1 VSLTD
6 AQAAALA
13 ERLRNLRK
21 KFAADNLATVTALEE
36 IAAELDGD
44 DDPPTPAMLTLAAT
58 ARAGA
63 IDVTWTWDGPAV
75 RFWRVGRDG
84 TDAGDSGPWQV
95 TTEPTFRS
103 WTFDKLRPATQ
114 YTVYVQALTEGG
126 DLLDEDG
133 LTVTTPAAPPP
144 PPGPPPATGRTVPL
158 VGRSGE
164 RFNTIAFLGGRELA
178 AVEAFGKARGRPF
191 DGMLW
196 FTDRNATGW
205 GQFRNGLTK
214 SLADWLAAGRL
225 IVTSLPHAPASEGAA
240 MNLRGAN
247 DAYRADQRDYGAW
260 LAANGFNHPCH
271 VLRVNWEFNGN
282 WYPWSAKNG
291 GGDAFRA
298 AVQNFVTNVRAGGA
312 TKVGF
317 DVCGNKGPSQSGVD
331 FGVIPGPEYVGVLGV
346 DQYDHWRPARTD
358 AEWATEIARRPGLAT
373 VRAEAA
379 RRDIMWS
386 LDEGG
391 NSHDPSSGGG
401 DNPAFWTFLRKFI
414 DEDPSRCAWLT
425 TYEHDGAP
433 ATLKHSLQKFNP
445 QSWATYKRLFGGGAA

>member
-13 ERLRNLRK
+13 QQLR
-21 KFAADNLATVTALEE
+21 ATVSALETLGTALRTVADKL
-36 IAAELDGD
+36 AAT
-44 DDPPTPAMLTLAAT
+44 DPPPPAPVLTLAAT

-63 IDVTWTWDGPAV
+63 IDVTWTWDGPNPAA
-75 RFWRVGRDG
+75 WRVGRDG
-84 TDAGDSGPWQV
+84 VDTTGGGPWA
-95 TTEPTFRS
+95 EFISAPTVRS
-103 WTFDKLRPATQ
+103 RTFDKLRPDTR
-114 YTVYVQALTEGG
+114 YTVYVHAIDADDQPIATDALQ
-126 DLLDEDG
+126 
-133 LTVTTPAAPPP
+133 VTTPAAPPP

-164 RFNTIAFLGGRELA
+164 RFNTIAFLGGRDLA

-196 FTDRNATGW
+196 FTDRNAAGW

-225 IVTSLPHAPASEGAA
+225 IVTSLPHAPAPEGAA
-240 MNLRGAN
+240 MNTRGAN

-298 AVQNFVTNVRAGGA
+298 AVQNFITNIRAGGA
-312 TKVGF
+312 TKVVF

-331 FGVIPGPEYVGVLGV
+331 FGVIPGPEYVGVLGA
-346 DQYDHWRPARTD
+346 DIYDHWGASRTD
-358 AEWATEIARRPGLAT
+358 AQWATEIARRPGLAT

-379 RRDIMWS
+379 KRDVMWS

-391 NSHDPSSGGG
+391 NSHEPTAGGG
-401 DNPAFWTFLRKFI
+401 DNPFYWQKLRQFI
-414 DEDPSRCAWLT
+414 DDDPSGMAWHC
-425 TYEHDGAP
+425 TYNHDGAP
-433 ATLKHSLQKFNP
+433 AKLKHTLQTHNP
-445 QSWATYKRLFGGGAA
+445 KSWAEYRRLFGGGA

>member
-6 AQAAALA
+6 AQASALA
-13 ERLRNLRK
+13 ERLRDLRARI
-21 KFAADNLATVTALEE
+21 AADSLEHVTALET
-36 IAAELDGD
+36 IADELDIEL
-44 DDPPTPAMLTLAAT
+44 DPNPAVLTLAAT

-75 RFWRVGRDG
+75 AGWRVSRDG
-84 TDAGDSGPWQV
+84 SDTAGTGVWE
-95 TTEPTFRS
+95 TELPATARGFTFE
-103 WTFDKLRPATQ
+103 KLRPGTA
-114 YTVYVQALTEGG
+114 YPLYLKALAADGG
-126 DLLDEDG
+126 FVAHDAV
-133 LTVTTPAAPPP
+133 TVTTPAAPPT

-164 RFNTIAFLGGRELA
+164 RFNTIAFLGGRDLA

-196 FTDRNATGW
+196 FTDRNGSDW
-205 GQFRNGLTK
+205 EQFRNGLTK

-225 IVTSLPHAPASEGAA
+225 IVTSLPHAPAAEGSA
-240 MNLRGAN
+240 MNSRGAN
-247 DAYRADQRDYGAW
+247 DGYRAKQREYGAW
-260 LAANGFNHPCH
+260 LAANGFNSPFH

-298 AVQNFVTNVRAGGA
+298 AVQNFITNVRAGGA

-331 FGVIPGPEYVGVLGV
+331 FDAIPGAAHVGVLGV

-358 AEWATEIARRPGLAT
+358 GEWATEIARRPGLAT

-391 NSHDPSSGGG
+391 NSHDPSAGGG
-401 DNPAFWTFLRKFI
+401 DNPFYWIKMRQFI
-414 DEDPSRCAWLT
+414 DEDPSRMAWHC
-425 TYEHDGAP
+425 TYNHDGAP
-433 ATLKHSLQKFNP
+433 ATLKHTLQTHNP
-445 QSWATYKRLFGGGAA
+445 KSWAEYRRLFGGGA

>member
-6 AQAAALA
+6 AQAAVLA
-13 ERLRNLRK
+13 ERLRSIRARI
-21 KFAADNLATVTALEE
+21 AADSLDYVTALET
-36 IAAELDGD
+36 IAAELDAAD
-44 DDPPTPAMLTLAAT
+44 DTTPPALTLAAT

-63 IDVTWTWDGPAV
+63 IDVTWTWDGPPVAAWV
-75 RFWRVGRDG
+75 VERGGYDTTG
-84 TDAGDSGPWQV
+84 AGPWAE
-95 TTEPTFRS
+95 TLPAAARSATFL
-103 WTFDKLRPATQ
+103 KLRPATTYQ
-114 YTVYVQALTEGG
+114 LIVTPLNADRDAIDQDVISA
-126 DLLDEDG
+126 
-133 LTVTTPAAPPP
+133 TTPAAPPP

-164 RFNTIAFLGGRELA
+164 RFNSVAFLGGRELA

-196 FTDRNATGW
+196 FTDRNAAGW

-225 IVTSLPHAPASEGAA
+225 IVTSLPHAPAPEGAA
-240 MNLRGAN
+240 MNTRGAN

-260 LAANGFNHPCH
+260 LAANGFNSPFH

-298 AVQNFVTNVRAGGA
+298 AVQNFITNVRAGGA
-312 TKVGF
+312 TKVVF

-358 AEWATEIARRPGLAT
+358 GEWATEIARRPGLAT

-391 NSHDPSSGGG
+391 NSHDPTAGGG

-445 QSWATYKRLFGGGAA
+445 QSWATYKKLFGGAA

>member
-6 AQAAALA
+6 AQAAVLA
-13 ERLRNLRK
+13 ERLRSIRARI
-21 KFAADNLATVTALEE
+21 AADSLDYVTALET

-44 DDPPTPAMLTLAAT
+44 DDTTPAVLTLAAT

-63 IDVTWTWDGPAV
+63 IDVTWTWDGPQVAAWQV
-75 RFWRVGRDG
+75 ERDG
-84 TDAGDSGPWQV
+84 IDATGFGPWGGEFGPA
-95 TTEPTFRS
+95 TRAM
-103 WTFDKLRPATQ
+103 TFDKLRPDTQ
-114 YTVYVQALTEGG
+114 YGVHVRALDTANQVIEG
-126 DLLDEDG
+126 DALA
-133 LTVTTPAAPPP
+133 VTTPAAPPL

-164 RFNTIAFLGGRELA
+164 RFNSVAFLGGRELA

-196 FTDRNATGW
+196 FTDRNSADW
-205 GQFRNGLTK
+205 NQFRNGLTK

-240 MNLRGAN
+240 MNSRGAN

-260 LAANGFNHPCH
+260 LAANGFNSPFH

-298 AVQNFVTNVRAGGA
+298 AVQNFITNVRAGGA

-331 FGVIPGPEYVGVLGV
+331 FGVIPGPEYVGVLGA
-346 DQYDHWRPARTD
+346 DIYDHWGASRTD
-358 AEWATEIARRPGLAT
+358 AQWAAEINRRPGLAT

-379 RRDIMWS
+379 KRDVMWS

-391 NSHDPSSGGG
+391 NSHEPTAGGG
-401 DNPAFWTFLRKFI
+401 DNPYYWIKMRQFI
-414 DEDPSRCAWLT
+414 DEDPSRMAWHC
-425 TYEHDGAP
+425 TYNHDGAP
-433 ATLKHSLQKFNP
+433 ATLKHTLQTHNP
-445 QSWATYKRLFGGGAA
+445 KSWAEYRRLFGGGA